1 MVSNRKFW
9 AVTGS
14 LGCVTLWLLIAVV
27 VIPLV
32 VVPLQIR
39 SALTAASAGQGTL
52 LSSPEPAALPTQQ
65 AAVGQGDA
73 LVALYRQASPGI
85 VNIKVW
91 LRRGSLTGQG
101 AGSGF
106 VFDNK
111 GHIVTNN
118 HVVTGA
124 RQVTVVFHNG
134 LEAEATV
141 VGLDPHSDLA
151 VLKVDNLPEGVHPLS
166 LGDSDRVVVGETVI
180 AIGNPFGV
188 GSSMT
193 SGIVSG
199 VGRTI
204 ESGATPFSIP
214 HAIQTDAAINPGNSG
229 GPLLNLKGEVIGV
242 NAQIATGGVQ
252 ANAGVGFAIPANIVA
267 QVVPVLI
274 EKGSYEWPWLGVTG
288 TSVNLAIM
296 KANGLAEQRG
306 AYVDV
311 VVRGGPAAAAG
322 LRGSSGTDRVDGVE
336 VPVGGDVIVAI
347 DGEPVADFDS
357 LLVEISSRRPGDRV
371 RLTVL
376 RGNARQEFTVTLAA
390 RPDRLEEMPG

>member
-1 MVSNRKFW
+1 MVSNKKFW
-9 AVTGS
+9 TVTGL
-14 LGCVTLWLLIAVV
+14 LGCVTLWLLAAVI

-39 SALTAASAGQGTL
+39 AALRGASAGQPTPVAGIGEAIL
-52 LSSPEPAALPTQQ
+52 PALP
-65 AAVGQGDA
+65 GGSDEG

-85 VNIKVW
+85 VNIKVYVQ
-91 LRRGSLTGQG
+91 RGFLSGQG
-101 AGSGF
+101 AGAGF
-106 VFDNK
+106 VFDEK

-118 HVVTGA
+118 HVVSGA
-124 RQVTVVFHNG
+124 RRVTVVFYNG
-134 LEAEATV
+134 QEAEATV

-151 VLKVDNLPEGVHPLS
+151 VLEVKDLPEGVRSLPL
-166 LGDSDRVVVGETVI
+166 GNSDEVAVGQTVI

-214 HAIQTDAAINPGNSG
+214 RAIQTDAAINPGNSG

-242 NAQIATGGVQ
+242 NAQIATGGVE
-252 ANAGVGFAIPANIVA
+252 ANAGVGFAIPANIVR

-274 EKGSYEWPWLGVTG
+274 EKGSYQWAWLGVTG

-296 KANGLAEQRG
+296 KANGLPEQRG
-306 AYVDV
+306 AYIDQVT
-311 VVRGGPAAAAG
+311 RGGPAAQAG
-322 LRGSSGTDRVDGVE
+322 LKGSSGTQLVDGIE
-336 VPVGGDVIVAI
+336 VPVGGDVIVAV
-347 DGEPVADFDS
+347 DGKAIADFDA
-357 LLVEISSRRPGDRV
+357 LLVEVSSRKPGERV

-376 RGNARQEFTVTLAA
+376 RGGSSREVVVTLAE
-390 RPDRLEEMPG
+390 RPSRMDALQQ